1 MSIKKIAFSG
11 LALAALLLT
20 VFAGMPSA
28 QAADQALLQE
38 KAKEAAQPVTQAQV
52 EQIVHDYIVKNP
64 KLIMDSVNNYRFQ
77 VASQQASQDAQQAE
91 KNVQKNKKALTG
103 TDSPVAGNPK
113 GDVTVVEFFD
123 FNCHYCKGAFPTVEA
138 LLQDD
143 KNVRLVLKDF
153 PILGPSSIQA
163 SKWALA
169 AQRQGKYYP
178 FFKAL
183 MLNREPITDDVL
195 RSIAK
200 QVGLD
205 AAQME
210 KDAADPAITNQIE
223 KNEQLAEELGIHGTP
238 SFVIGNKVEPGILS
252 EDQLETA
259 VQDIRALKDGK

>member
-1 MSIKKIAFSG
+1 MSIKKISFSG
-11 LALAALLLT
+11 LALMALFLA
-20 VFAGMPSA
+20 VFAGTPA
-28 QAADQALLQE
+28 QAADKALLQE

-52 EQIVHDYIVKNP
+52 EQIVHDYILKHP
-64 KLIMDSVNNYRFQ
+64 KLIMDSVNKYRFDL
-77 VASQQASQDAQQAE
+77 ASQQAEQNAQDAAQNVK
-91 KNVQKNKKALTG
+91 KNVKSLTG
-103 TDSPVAGNPK
+103 NVSPVVGNPK

-153 PILGPSSIQA
+153 PILGPSSIEA

-169 AQRQGKYYP
+169 AQKQGKYYP

-205 AAQME
+205 VAQAE
-210 KDAADPAITNQIE
+210 KDAQDPSITKQIE
-223 KNEQLAEELGIHGTP
+223 QNEQLAEELGIHGTP
-238 SFVIGNKVEPGILS
+238 SFVIGNKIAPGVMP
-252 EDQLETA
+252 EDQLEEA
-259 VQDIRALKDGK
+259 VQDVRAQKDGK